1 MRDSKNS
8 VSNEKTKE
16 VATTAAKAAVEAS
29 GVPTRTV
36 LRIIIIL
43 LAVIVVLWV
52 ISKLTGIILLLVL
65 SIFFAYLVSP
75 MVEFLRRPR
84 TIGGRTVAIPR
95 IAAITLAYLILIGG
109 ILLVVFGIVPRLSNQ
124 FPEFVTQAQ
133 AYWQS
138 LGTRMQELVTYSN
151 RLPRPVIAAL
161 NEAIPQVRDEVIHT
175 VQSLFAASLTYVIY
189 LPWLILIPILA
200 FFLLKDAESFRR
212 SALLMLPR
220 GRWRWRGDEF
230 FQDINSTLAAYIR
243 AQLTACVLIGGIC
256 SLGFTLLGLPG
267 GLVMGFIAGVLEFI
281 PLVGPLTVAIMA
293 AILAMFHAGPFN
305 AFLVLLFLG
314 VLRIVHDYVVY
325 PRLIGQGIHLHPLA
339 VIFAILAGEKLAGVS
354 GIFLA
359 IPVVAILTVSY
370 RHWMEHRGSE
380 GISDLLEPTP
390 PEPVAAVAL
399 ASGPAVMGNEL
410 HAHTTPEQME
420 RARPDLTTGELTL
433 PEEIRQQLDD
443 APSDPQTAENDAPH
457 RADQAQPQDDTG
469 PRSPAESD
477 DAYLQH
483 TDR

>member
-1 MRDSKNS
+1 MSS
-8 VSNEKTKE
+8 EKTNE
-16 VATTAAKAAVEAS
+16 TAATAAKAAVEAS

-36 LRIIIIL
+36 LRIIIVL
-43 LAVIVVLWV
+43 LAVLVVLWT
-52 ISKLTGIILLLVL
+52 ISKITGIILLLVL

-75 MVEFLRRPR
+75 LVEFIRQPR
-84 TIGGRTVAIPR
+84 TIGGRTIGIPK
-95 IAAITLAYLILIGG
+95 ALAITIAYLIILAA
-109 ILLVVFGIVPRLSNQ
+109 ILLAVFVIVPSLSNQ
-124 FPEFVTQAQ
+124 FPEFAAQAQ
-133 AYWQS
+133 AYWKS
-138 LGTRMQELVTYSN
+138 LGDRMQEIVRYSR
-151 RLPRPVIAAL
+151 RLPPPIVEAL
-161 NEAIPQVRDEVIHT
+161 NHAIPQVRDEVIHT
-175 VQSLFAASLTYVIY
+175 VQVFFAASLAYVIY
-189 LPWLILIPILA
+189 LPWLVLIPILA
-200 FFLLKDAESFRR
+200 FFLLKDADSFRR

-243 AQLTACVLIGGIC
+243 AQLTACVFIGVVC
-256 SLGFTLLGLPG
+256 ALGFTVLGLPG
-267 GLVMGFIAGVLEFI
+267 GLVMGFIAGVLEFV

-293 AILAMFHAGPFN
+293 GILAMFHAGPFN

-314 VLRIVHDYVVY
+314 VLRIIQDYAVY

-339 VIFAILAGEKLAGVS
+339 VIFAILAGEKLAGVA

-380 GISDLLEPTP
+380 GIADLLEPTP
-390 PEPVAAVAL
+390 PEPVDPAQLTLNQPVL
-399 ASGPAVMGNEL
+399 ANEL

-420 RARPDLTTGELTL
+420 RARPDLTTGELSL

-443 APSDPQTAENDAPH
+443 APSVPQNAENDAQHHVDPE
-457 RADQAQPQDDTG
+457 RPQDGTG
-469 PRSPAESD
+469 RKSQAESD